1 MKGELHNISLVD
13 FVEKCSKE
21 VRLCRYYHDARK
33 GPYVTCRSHFI
44 TGKNDNEVMKLENG
58 WSSWK
63 MKERKKSRK
72 AHACDNA
79 SSCLLKQWLAI
90 QCYNFYIIT
99 FLEHACIFLFFV
111 SACLLKS
118 YKYNIHLWQVDSFFF
133 YCHEKKSTRK
143 KIQGTHGK
151 CKKC

>member
-1 MKGELHNISLVD
+1 MN
-13 FVEKCSKE
+13 
-21 VRLCRYYHDARK
+21 
-33 GPYVTCRSHFI
+33 
-44 TGKNDNEVMKLENG
+44 
-58 WSSWK
+58 
-63 MKERKKSRK
+63 ERKKGRK

-133 YCHEKKSTRK
+133 YCHEKKKAQEKRFRVHMENVKNASDLFSLGIYTVRNLRD
-143 KIQGTHGK
+143 
-151 CKKC
+151 C